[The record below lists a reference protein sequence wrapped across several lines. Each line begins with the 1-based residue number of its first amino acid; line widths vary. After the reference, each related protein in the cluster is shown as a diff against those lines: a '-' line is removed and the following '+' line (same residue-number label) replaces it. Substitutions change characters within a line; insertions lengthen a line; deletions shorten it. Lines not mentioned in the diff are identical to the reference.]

1 MAGVHRSTEEITE
14 LLEGWLEADFSFR
27 KVGPTADKIA
37 ALSTTEQDFILDW
50 TRRVASSNLEVAWQF
65 ARRAPALIGNM
76 DRRLMEAWV
85 LGACDVYDRQGLRHA
100 LAVMEEADHFAERQ
114 LEMTAGVLFE
124 DVAGVLGNFV
134 RGLSG
139 RKLAMEQ
146 ARHIHTDTE
155 KIYLPGVL
163 ARFPAVEDNFKLA
176 KAMVALLWAQ
186 IRFGTFRATKSFAG
200 PPQERLG
207 PLGGLDSPVDWT
219 GGADTLAAACAGFP
233 DPARALAQLHGLETL
248 RLTACIARELP
259 GLHRDMER
267 LRRERG
273 EALPAGWARFAARL
287 AEPEADIE
295 DSLELLGEAYHQ
307 ADFTPWCYQGELKP
321 EAVAATFAA
330 RREKEKARLRVKL
343 GELLDEHSKHR
354 ASDADNTGTEAQPR
368 FEAEITDAEG
378 RLDMELT
385 LDGLPVAPPEDVKQL
400 MASVYL
406 DFGEIP
412 PEYLVPAGEGEY
424 DASLLGEQRA
434 DPDAVWQGTYHE
446 EGATFYSEWDM
457 GRQHYRKNWC
467 VMREKDVA
475 PVFDGFHR
483 ETVDKH
489 AGLVKHLRKAF
500 EAMRDE
506 NRLLK
511 RQAYGDDVDIDA
523 LVEAIA
529 DARDGSEMSD
539 RLFVRL
545 HRAERN
551 IAVAFMVDM
560 SGSTR
565 GWINEAEREALVL
578 LCEALERLGDRYAIY
593 GFSGI
598 TRKRCEL
605 YRIKT
610 FDEPYSDAVKARI
623 SGIRPQE
630 YTRMGFA
637 IRHLTELLKGVEA
650 RTKVLVTLSDGR
662 PDDYFDGYRGQYG
675 IEDTRMALLEARRAG
690 VHPFCIT
697 IDREA
702 RDYLPHMYGA
712 ARYIILDDVNDLP
725 FKVSDIYRRL
735 TG

>member
-1 MAGVHRSTEEITE
+1 MAGAPRSVAEITD
-14 LLEGWLEADFSFR
+14 LLETWLEADFSFR
-27 KVGPTADKIA
+27 KVGPTAEKIA
-37 ALSTTEQDFILDW
+37 LLPQADQEFILDW

-65 ARRAPALIGNM
+65 ARRAPELIGTM

-100 LAVMEEADHFAERQ
+100 LLVMEEADHFAERQ
-114 LEMTAGVLFE
+114 LEMTAGVLFD

-139 RKLAMEQ
+139 RKLALAQ
-146 ARHIHTDTE
+146 AKSVHTDTE
-155 KIYLPGVL
+155 KIFLPGVL
-163 ARFPAVEDNFKLA
+163 ARFPHPEDNFKLA

-186 IRFGTFRATKSFAG
+186 TRFGTFRA
-200 PPQERLG
+200 
-207 PLGGLDSPVDWT
+207 D
-219 GGADTLAAACAGFP
+219 LAAACAAYP
-233 DPARALAQLHGLETL
+233 DPDRALAQLHGLETL
-248 RLTACIARELP
+248 RLTARIARELP
-259 GLHRDMER
+259 GLHRDMLR
-267 LRRERG
+267 LRGELG
-273 EALPAGWARFAARL
+273 EAVPPGWEAFARRL
-287 AEPEADIE
+287 AEVDAEVA
-295 DSLELLGEAYHQ
+295 DSLALLDDAYRQ

-321 EAVAATFAA
+321 DAVAAAFAA

-343 GELLDEHSKHR
+343 GDLLDEHRRHKMPS
-354 ASDADNTGTEAQPR
+354 SPPEDAEQPR
-368 FEAEITDAEG
+368 FEAEVTDDDG

-385 LDGLPVAPPEDVKQL
+385 LDGLPVAPPDDVKQL
-400 MASVYL
+400 MASVWL
-406 DFGEIP
+406 DFGDIP
-412 PEYLVPAGEGEY
+412 PEYLVPAGDGEY
-424 DASLLGEQRA
+424 DASLFGEQPL
-434 DPDAVWQGTYHE
+434 DPDTVWQGTYHE
-446 EGATFYSEWDM
+446 EGARFYSEWDM

-467 VMREKDVA
+467 VMREKDV
-475 PVFDGFHR
+475 PPEFDDFHR
-483 ETVDKH
+483 QTLDKH
-489 AGLVKHLRKAF
+489 AGLVKHLRRAF

-511 RQAYGDDVDIDA
+511 RQAYGEDVDIDA

-578 LCEALERLGDRYAIY
+578 LCEALELLGDRYAIY

-610 FDEPYSDAVKARI
+610 FDEPYSEEVKARI

-662 PDDYFDGYRGQYG
+662 PDDYFDVYRGQYG
-675 IEDTRMALLEARRAG
+675 IEDTRRALLEARRAG

-697 IDREA
+697 IDRDA

-712 ARYIILDDVNDLP
+712 ARYIILDDVKDLP

-735 TG
+735 TS